1 MLNCVYRLTSPRVFE
16 PVLLDLQPAKT
27 DVIVRPTFLSIC
39 NADMRYYRGAR
50 SAEVLAEKLP
60 MALIHEA
67 IGEVI
72 GDPNGVF
79 LRVIESFWCPTR
91 RLKVILSELR
101 II

>member
-79 LRVIESFWCPTR
+79 LRVIE
-91 RLKVILSELR
+91 
-101 II
+101 